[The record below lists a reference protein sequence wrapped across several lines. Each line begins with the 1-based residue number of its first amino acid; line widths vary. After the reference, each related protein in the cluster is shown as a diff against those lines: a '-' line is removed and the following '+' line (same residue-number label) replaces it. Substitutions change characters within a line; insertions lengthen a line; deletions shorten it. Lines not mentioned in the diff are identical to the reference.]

1 MRAVTKVFPH
11 IRSCT
16 CNKQSSSHVLSPSF
30 FFLFLLDPKTDPV
43 GPLPNKG
50 GHGTNDKVG
59 DNLQH
64 RTVPKH
70 DTESHGALQQISAH
84 CIKISDAYGVNN
96 DKADEMRCQLLFERN
111 RAAAPDVRSP
121 T

>member
-1 MRAVTKVFPH
+1 M
-11 IRSCT
+11 
-16 CNKQSSSHVLSPSF
+16 
-30 FFLFLLDPKTDPV
+30 FFLLSFPFLLDPKTDPV

-121 T
+121 NISLKHESHKIAESRLQDVAGAAP